1 MCLSM
6 DLWHSSNMKVVLQK
20 FAMDHCFWTLWT
32 LNYVN
37 YIPFSCIN
45 SFHMAHNKPNNFKEN
60 FILEF
65 SEKHD
70 QTSSLWKGSHKNS
83 PIHLSIYSSARLWCI
98 FLRIYSV
105 EFLYFFAW
113 GYFAIYT
120 KKGQIQILEN
130 SICCLDNWVNKTNLD
145 QKQKMWHFNKDNI
158 IFCQLN
164 ETS

>member
-45 SFHMAHNKPNNFKEN
+45 SFHMAHNKLNNFKEN

-83 PIHLSIYSSARLWCI
+83 PIHLSIFHLPACDAFFSGSIQWSFFI
-98 FLRIYSV
+98 FLH
-105 EFLYFFAW
+105 ED
-113 GYFAIYT
+113 
-120 KKGQIQILEN
+120 ILPYILKRDK
-130 SICCLDNWVNKTNLD
+130 SR
-145 QKQKMWHFNKDNI
+145 F
-158 IFCQLN
+158 
-164 ETS
+164 